1 MATTELERVGPPEGS
16 DVRTFETVAGPQGE
30 SFEPRKIGGLRG
42 LTKAAANWGEL
53 RRTPYGLKPA
63 VLFALIGFFQYFD
76 DIVFGIAAP
85 EIAQDLGIDL
95 RAVAGIAGV
104 VGVIALPISLF
115 MGWYG
120 DRHRRIPLLAG
131 GTVLS
136 GVFSIVSSRATSTLT
151 LGAPRAFD
159 TASGIIGQVPAS
171 ALLADYYPAESRGK
185 VFAML
190 GSMSNIPQIVA
201 PILGA
206 YLVSRIGW
214 RSTTVTFGV
223 PLILLGV
230 VIFVTMREPIRG
242 YMERRALG
250 VDDDVARVED
260 EPRSFAEGFRMTFA
274 VRTLR
279 RLFIASIFFGVGG
292 PLLGLLVPFF
302 LAEQYGLSILERVIY
317 FMPTTIVGMV
327 GAFYGGGL
335 VDYFMRRNPARV
347 LYLTA
352 GAYAVFVFVQASLAL
367 TPPLWVFIG
376 VQAVLAFCFSL
387 TGPALGV
394 IFIQVI
400 PPAIR
405 TQGIQSLGLA
415 SLPGF
420 FVLPAFAGL
429 AQDRGFGMAF
439 ALGAG
444 VTMVGVILLATAAPF
459 FETDMRASFAEAAA
473 DEEWRKAKVSG
484 KGKLLVCRGVDVAY
498 DNVQVLFDVD
508 FDVEEG
514 EIIALLGT
522 NGAGK
527 STLLRAI
534 SGTNEASGGGI
545 VFDGRDVTHMP
556 PHEVA
561 ARGIVHMP
569 GGRGVFPGLSV
580 RENILLGR
588 WLSHE
593 DLDIEARMAEVF
605 EIFPILRDRAEAL
618 AGSLSGGEQQQ
629 LSLAQAFLSKPRLLM
644 IDELSMGLSPAVVR
658 QLLDVVREIHRRG
671 VTIIVVEQSVNVALQ
686 IAQRCVFMEKGE
698 VRFFGRTSELLERPE
713 LLRSVYVKGTG
724 LSGRAALSS
733 AGFATGRGSRMG
745 GQPGTGPI
753 LEVEGLTKT
762 YGGVTA
768 VDGVSFSIAEGE
780 SLGLVGPNGAGKTT
794 IFDLVSGY
802 QSADSGTVH
811 FSGIDITKLSAEERA
826 TRGLV
831 RRFQDARMFPSL
843 SVVDNILMA
852 LDQKHN
858 ARNALFNIA
867 QLPNARR
874 AERRLRL
881 RADALVEV
889 VGLEA
894 YADKLVGELS
904 TGLRRI
910 ADLACVLAAEPKL
923 LLLDE
928 PSTGMA
934 QPEAEALAPLLR
946 RVRYETGCSMLVIE
960 HSMGLLVAVS
970 DRLVALD
977 RGAVVTSGS
986 PDEVLADERVVS
998 SYLGGDPTATEDRET
1013 TPRRRRS
1020 R

>member
-1 MATTELERVGPPEGS
+1 MATTELERVGPPE
-16 DVRTFETVAGPQGE
+16 DAQVRVLESVAGPEGE
-30 SFEPRKIGGLRG
+30 QPAQPKGLKG
-42 LTKAAANWGEL
+42 LFKAASNWGEL
-53 RRTPYGLKPA
+53 KRTPYGMKPA
-63 VLFALIGFFQYFD
+63 VMFALITF
-76 DIVFGIAAP
+76 FGIFDGQVFLVAAP
-85 EIAQDLGIDL
+85 DIAQDLGIDL
-95 RAVAGIAGV
+95 TAIAGIRSV
-104 VGVIALPISLF
+104 VGLVVIPASLYL
-115 MGWYG
+115 GWFA
-120 DRHRRIPLLAG
+120 DRHRRIPLLAAG
-131 GTVLS
+131 NILS
-136 GVFSIVSSRATSTLT
+136 GVFSLLSSQAQSALT
-151 LGAPRAFD
+151 LGAPRAAD
-159 TASGIIGQVPAS
+159 GISERISDVPKF
-171 ALLADYYPAESRGK
+171 ALLTDYYPAESRGK
-185 VFAML
+185 AFALL
-190 GSMSNIPQIVA
+190 GAMDNIPQLVA
-201 PILGA
+201 PLLAG
-206 YLVSRIGW
+206 YLVTQIGW
-214 RSTTVTFGV
+214 RITNVLFAL
-223 PLILLGV
+223 PLIILGV
-230 VIFVTMREPIRG
+230 AILFLLKEPVRG

-250 VDDDVARVED
+250 VSDDIARVED
-260 EPRSFAEGFRMTFA
+260 EPKSFAEAFRLCFA
-274 VRTLR
+274 IRTLR
-279 RLFIASIFFGVGG
+279 RVFLAIMFLSISA
-292 PLLGLLVPFF
+292 PLLSLIIPFL
-302 LAEQYGLSILERVIY
+302 LAEQYGLDAFQRGLLSTGPLIA
-317 FMPTTIVGMV
+317 GMV
-327 GAFYGGGL
+327 GAYLGGGL
-335 VDYFMRRNPARV
+335 LDFFFRRNPGRV
-347 LYLTA
+347 LYLLAGSFLIQTA
-352 GAYAVFVFVQASLAL
+352 ALLAL
-367 TPPLWVFIG
+367 ATIPPVWVFAITLTVSG
-376 VQAVLAFCFSL
+376 FVSSL
-387 TGPALGV
+387 SVPATNV
-394 IFIQVI
+394 VFAQII
-400 PPAIR
+400 PPSIR
-405 TQGIQSLGLA
+405 TQGLQIFLLG
-415 SLPGF
+415 SIPGLIF
-420 FVLPAFAGL
+420 LGPLAGL
-429 AQDRGFGMAF
+429 VGEYGY
-439 ALGAG
+439 G
-444 VTMVGVILLATAAPF
+444 VTLGVGAAIQTIGIVLIASGASF
-459 FETDMRASFAEAAA
+459 FETDMRSAFAEAAA
-473 DEEWRKAKVSG
+473 SEEWRRAKIAG
-484 KGKLLVCRGVDVAY
+484 QGKLLVARGVDVAY
-498 DNVQVLFDVD
+498 NDVQVLFDVD

-534 SGTNEASGGGI
+534 SGTNEAIGGAI
-545 VFDGRDVTHMP
+545 VFDGRDITHMP

-561 ARGIVHMP
+561 ARGVVHMP

-588 WLSHE
+588 WLSNE
-593 DLDIEARMAEVF
+593 DLDIDARMAEVF
-605 EIFPILRDRAEAL
+605 EIFPILRERADAL

-724 LSGRAALSS
+724 LSGRAAISS
-733 AGFATGRGSRMG
+733 AGFSAGRGARRG
-745 GQPGTGPI
+745 GEAGTGPI
-753 LEVEGLTKT
+753 LEVQGLTKS

-768 VDGVSFSIAEGE
+768 VNHVDFSVAEGE

-794 IFDLVSGY
+794 IFDLISGY
-802 QSADSGTVH
+802 QPVDSGTVR
-811 FSGIDITKLSAEERA
+811 FSGIDITNLSAEERA
-826 TRGLV
+826 SRGLV

-852 LDQKHN
+852 LDQRHG
-858 ARNALFNIA
+858 ARNALFNIV

-874 AERRLRL
+874 AERRLRA

-960 HSMGLLVAVS
+960 HSMGLLVSIS

-986 PDEVLADERVVS
+986 PDEVLSDERVVS
-998 SYLGGDPTATEDRET
+998 SYLGGDPTAADDRDL
-1013 TPRRRRS
+1013 TPRRGKS